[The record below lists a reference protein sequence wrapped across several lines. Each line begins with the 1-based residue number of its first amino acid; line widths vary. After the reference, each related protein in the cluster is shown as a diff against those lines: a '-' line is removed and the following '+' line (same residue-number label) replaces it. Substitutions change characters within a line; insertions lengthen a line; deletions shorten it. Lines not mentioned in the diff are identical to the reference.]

1 MKTVLRACIAI
12 AAAVALAPLATA
24 QTEITPAAS
33 AVTASTN
40 DGNLPG
46 NVVDNNLATRWSAN
60 GDGQWVQLDLGTVRS
75 VGSVSVAVYN
85 GNARHNRFDLQVSTG
100 GGVWNTVFSG
110 ESSGNTTAEENYDFA
125 DVDARWVRYLGHS
138 ADVSTFNSVTEISI
152 FEGTGAPVPT
162 PTPTSGPTVAP
173 TATPTNTPTPVPS
186 EVEITPAGSAVTA
199 STNDGNLPANTV
211 DGNLAT
217 RWSGN
222 GDGAWIRYDLG
233 NTHTIAYVRLAVYN
247 GNSRQNRYDLQVS
260 NDGSAWSNV
269 QTNALTTGTT
279 TSLVTYDFADASGRY
294 VRYLGHGATTST
306 FNSLTEVEIWGS
318 ACTTCPTPAPTST
331 PTPTPVQ
338 ATPTPT
344 PTSTPNT
351 GGFRHPGVINTRES
365 LDFIKARVAAG
376 AQPQT
381 AAYNELLAHP
391 LASLSRNPSPRSVVE
406 CGAYSNPNNGCTEE
420 RDDAAAAYANALL
433 WYITGNTARAQKAI
447 QYMDAWSPVITDH
460 TEHNARLQTG
470 WSGSNWT
477 KAAEIIRHTGA
488 GWSSTGISRFRTML
502 LNVYYPEIQN
512 GAGGGVNG
520 NWELTMI
527 DAIMGIAVFADDRP
541 KFDKALSMWRAR
553 TPAYIY
559 ITTDGSRPR
568 NQPGGSFSDG
578 FWHNPGSYPEGLGQE
593 TCRDLGHLTFGFAS
607 MLYTAE
613 TALIQGVDLYNEQS
627 RRIRSGLEYNARIQ
641 NGWSGDGI
649 CGGSVTRNMSETLE
663 LGYNHYV
670 RRKGLSMP
678 HTLQFI
684 QSKRPTNRGH
694 HIVWETMTHG
704 DVGAVG
710 VQ

>member
-1 MKTVLRACIAI
+1 MKTTVYVV
-12 AAAVALAPLATA
+12 AAAALFCGLHSRAWA

-33 AVTASTN
+33 AVTASTH

-46 NVVDNNLATRWSAN
+46 NVVDNSLASRWSAN
-60 GDGQWVQLDLGTVRS
+60 GDNQWVQLDLGTVRS
-75 VGSVSVAVYN
+75 VGSIRVAVYN
-85 GNARHNRFDLQVSTG
+85 GNTRQNRFDLQVSTG
-100 GGVWNTVFSG
+100 AGVWTTVWSG
-110 ESSGNTTAEENYDFA
+110 LSSGTTTAEETYDFP

-138 ADVSTFNSVTEISI
+138 ATTSTFKSVTEISV
-152 FEGTGAPVPT
+152 FAGATSSTPT
-162 PTPTSGPTVAP
+162 PTP
-173 TATPTNTPTPVPS
+173 ATPLPVTPTPTRTPTPVPS
-186 EVEITPAGSAVTA
+186 AVELTPGAAGVSA
-199 STNDGNLPANTV
+199 STHDGNLPANTV
-211 DGNLAT
+211 DGSLAS
-217 RWSGN
+217 RWSAN
-222 GDGAWIRYDLG
+222 GDGQWIQYDLG
-233 NTHTIAYVRLAVYN
+233 AIQNVAYVRLAVYN
-247 GNSRQNRYDLQVS
+247 GNTRQNRFDLQVS
-260 NDGSAWSNV
+260 SGSGVWTNV
-269 QTNALTTGTT
+269 LTGGLTSGTT
-279 TSLVTYDFADASGRY
+279 TALETFDFGDTSARY

-306 FNSLTEVEIWGS
+306 FNSLSEVEIWGTP
-318 ACTTCPTPAPTST
+318 CTTCPTPT
-331 PTPTPVQ
+331 PTTVRP
-338 ATPTPT
+338 TPTPT
-344 PTSTPNT
+344 PTATPNT

-365 LDFIKARVAAG
+365 LDFIKARVQAG

-391 LASLSRNPSPRSVVE
+391 LASLSRNPSPRAVVE

-470 WSGSNWT
+470 WAGSNWT

-527 DAIMGIAVFADDRP
+527 DAIMGIAVFADDRA
-541 KFDKALSMWRAR
+541 KFDKAISMWRAR

-559 ITTDGSRPR
+559 ITSDGSRPR
-568 NQPGGSFSDG
+568 NQPGGTFSDG
-578 FWHNPGSYPEGLGQE
+578 FWHNPGAYPEGLGQE

-613 TALIQGVDLYNEQS
+613 TALIQGVDLYTPES
-627 RRIRSGLEYNARIQ
+627 RRIRAGLEYNARLQ
-641 NGWSGDGI
+641 NGWAGDGI

-670 RRKGLSMP
+670 RRKGFTMP
-678 HTLQFI
+678 HTIQFI
-684 QSKRPTNRGH
+684 TSKRPTNRGH
-694 HIVWETMTHG
+694 HIVWETLTHG